1 MFVSK
6 KDRARAIYHMVRKSG
21 TNAGYTD
28 GKRGVYVLDGKAYA
42 MNYSRRLAL
51 CMGCWFEFMKATR
64 QPGSTF
70 IPVFVRGVNC
80 I

>member
-6 KDRARAIYHMVRKSG
+6 KDRARATYHMVRASG

-42 MNYSRRLAL
+42 MHYARRLAV
-51 CMGCWFEFMKATR
+51 CMGDWFQFMHAVR

-70 IPVFVRGVNC
+70 VPVFVKGVNC